1 MKKQL
6 LYIISGA
13 VILLTSCKKT
23 ELEVKNPNNPTPE
36 SAATES
42 GITSLALGA
51 VYTNGFNGITDTKYT
66 NSFLG
71 STYWFLG
78 SGYHDLMAD
87 VVTSEAANNVTNQ
100 ISLPDYVILD
110 DGTKITNSAPVKA
123 VLNVNNSRTQAGSNT
138 YYYEWTWMYFLNNA
152 CNNVLSIVDKTAFTG
167 DADTKKNTI
176 KAWAYFWKGFAY
188 SHIGSQYYAGL
199 IKNDAAKLSNDY
211 KSSADIITESNA
223 NFDKAI
229 AALTAVTTV
238 ADYTNIM
245 KLLIPTQTVVGK
257 GGILTPTMFI
267 HNVNTM
273 KARNLLVNKRVKD
286 MVAADWTALLALTAN
301 GITST
306 DLVFTARSAAA
317 GNFMSATSGNS
328 AVLTTGTPTGTTYKI
343 SERLIQEYRTGDKRL
358 ANNFLQVSTYFNT
371 KGGFTFS
378 TRWRQLDSGG
388 ITKTYTSS
396 SIASKVV
403 GQFELFIAGSY
414 EENELMKAEANIKL
428 GNVATGL
435 TSLDAVRTY
444 QGAGLAATSGV
455 ITDAAAAYE
464 EVRSERRV
472 ALIYRDVA
480 LYDARRWGVLDDISK
495 GGGRTK
501 AVVVNSSTG
510 AVNTNATINYNFP
523 DYWDVPD
530 DETSLNPPSSTSAP
544 VKNPANH

>member
-6 LYIISGA
+6 IYIICSA
-13 VILLTSCKKT
+13 VLALTGCKKT
-23 ELEVKNPNNPTPE
+23 ELDVRNPNSPNPS
-36 SAATES
+36 SAASES
-42 GITSLALGA
+42 GIVALGLGA

-71 STYWFLG
+71 GTYWFLG

-110 DGTKITNSAPVKA
+110 DGTKITNSAPVKTVMA
-123 VLNVNNSRTQAGSNT
+123 VNNSRTQAGSNAL
-138 YYYEWTWMYFLNNA
+138 YYEWTWMYYLNNA
-152 CNNVLSIVDKTAFTG
+152 CNYVLTILDQTKFTG
-167 DADTKKNTI
+167 DSATKKNTV

-188 SHIGSQYYAGL
+188 SHIGSQYIAGL
-199 IKNDAAKLSNDY
+199 IKNDPAVLSNEY
-211 KSSADIITESNA
+211 KTSADMIVEANA

-229 AALTAVTTV
+229 TALNAVTTV

-245 KLLIPTQTVVGK
+245 KGLIPTQTVAGK
-257 GGILTPTMFI
+257 GGILTPAMFI
-267 HNVNTM
+267 HSINTM

-286 MVAADWTALLALTAN
+286 MTAADWTALLALTNN
-301 GITST
+301 GISST
-306 DLVFTARSAAA
+306 DLVFTARSAAT
-317 GNFMSATSGNS
+317 GGFMSATSGNS

-343 SERLIQEYRTGDKRL
+343 SERLIQEYKAGDKRL
-358 ANNFLQVSTYFNT
+358 ANNFIQVSTYFNT

-388 ITKTYTSS
+388 ITKTYTAA
-396 SIASKVV
+396 SITSKVV

-428 GNVATGL
+428 GNIATGL
-435 TSLDAVRTY
+435 ASIDAVRAY
-444 QGAGLAATSGV
+444 QLAGLPAVSGV
-455 ITDAAAAYE
+455 ITDPLLAYE
-464 EVRSERRV
+464 ELRRERRV

-480 LYDARRWGVLDDISK
+480 LYDARRWGVLDDISA
-495 GGGRTK
+495 GGGRTR
-501 AVVVNSSTG
+501 AVVVNSATG
-510 AVNTNATINYNFP
+510 VVNTNATINYNFP

-530 DETSLNPPSSTSAP
+530 DETSLNPPSATSAP
-544 VKNPANH
+544 VKKK

>member
-13 VILLTSCKKT
+13 VMLFTGCKKT

-42 GITSLALGA
+42 GLASLALGA

-123 VLNVNNSRTQAGSNT
+123 VLAVNNSRTQAGSNT
-138 YYYEWTWMYFLNNA
+138 YYFEWTWMYFLNNA
-152 CNNVLSIVDKTAFTG
+152 CNNVLAIVDKTTFTG
-167 DADTKKNTI
+167 DAETKKNTI

-211 KSSADIITESNA
+211 KSSADMITESNA

-229 AALTAVTTV
+229 AALTAVTSV
-238 ADYTNIM
+238 ADYTNLM
-245 KLLIPTQTVVGK
+245 KLLIPTQTVAGK
-257 GGILTPTMFI
+257 GGILTPTMFV

-286 MVAADWTALLALTAN
+286 MASADWTALLALTAN
-301 GITST
+301 GINST

-455 ITDAAAAYE
+455 ITDAALAYE

-480 LYDARRWGVLDDISK
+480 LYDARRWGVLDDVSK

-501 AVVVNSSTG
+501 AVVVNSTTG

-530 DETSLNPPSSTSAP
+530 DETSLNPPSATSAP

>member
-6 LYIISGA
+6 LYIICGA
-13 VILLTSCKKT
+13 VVAFAAGCKKS
-23 ELEVKNPNNPTPE
+23 ELAVNNPNNPTPS

-42 GITSLALGA
+42 GIASLGLGA

-110 DGTKITNSAPVKA
+110 DGTKITNSAPVRA
-123 VLNVNNSRTQAGSNT
+123 VMSVNNSRSQAGSNAL
-138 YYYEWTWMYFLNNA
+138 YYEWTWMYYMNNA
-152 CNNVLSIVDKTAFTG
+152 CNYVLSALEQTKFTG
-167 DADTKKNTI
+167 DSATKKNTV

-188 SHIGSQYYAGL
+188 SHIGSQYYAGV
-199 IKNDAAKLSNDY
+199 IKNDVNALSNEY
-211 KSSADIITESNA
+211 KSSAAMITEANA
-223 NFDKAI
+223 NFDKSITALNAI
-229 AALTAVTTV
+229 TTM
-238 ADYTNIM
+238 ADYNNLM
-245 KLLIPTQTVVGK
+245 KLLIPTQTQTGK
-257 GGILTPTMFI
+257 GGVLTPAMFI
-267 HNVNTM
+267 HNINTM

-286 MVAADWTALLALTAN
+286 MTAADWNALLTLTNN
-301 GITST
+301 GINST
-306 DLVFTARSAAA
+306 DLVFTARSASA
-317 GNFMSATSGNS
+317 GNFMSATGGNS
-328 AVLTTGTPTGTTYKI
+328 AALTTGTPTGTTYKI
-343 SERLIQEYRTGDKRL
+343 SERLIQEYKAGDKRF
-358 ANNFLQVSTYFNT
+358 ANNFVQTSTYFNT

-388 ITKTYTSS
+388 ITKTYTTM
-396 SIASKVV
+396 SITSKVV

-428 GNVATGL
+428 GNIATGL
-435 TSLDAVRTY
+435 ASVDAVRTY
-444 QGAGLAATSGV
+444 QQAGLAATSGV
-455 ITDAAAAYE
+455 ITDADLAYE
-464 EVRSERRV
+464 ELRRERRV
-472 ALIYRDVA
+472 GLIYRDVA
-480 LYDARRWGVLDDISK
+480 LYDARRWGVLDDVSK

-501 AVVVNSSTG
+501 AVVVNSTTG

-544 VKNPANH
+544 VKKPN